1 VWLDVVGSINTVA
14 DVFVKSWFIMMV
26 FTGIKLS
33 VRHIEVIVVDWL
45 VMALFK
51 LPVLVFMT
59 SWVNCLEH
67 IVVRVLNEVRV
78 VVMNW
83 LRKDSLMVSI
93 WVVEGFMLVVHW
105 LLEMEFLIMV
115 VIGNVVML
123 NWRYDVDEME
133 FSSIPN
139 IWVLVSLVLSLW
151 DVVMVRDPV
160 VLRGVLF
167 FWGLGHWVNPHVFIE
182 MMHCWLEVLS
192 VMSIIL
198 NMCWDVHVMV
208 LGSDVSVFFILISM
222 ASCVSVV
229 ILVISVLL
237 LHALV
242 MMELVLE
249 QLGVLNEIVVDEL
262 VALCGVK
269 GVDHVLLEDK

>member
-1 VWLDVVGSINTVA
+1 MVGSINTVA
-14 DVFVKSWFIMMV
+14 DVFVKTWFVMMV

-33 VRHIEVIVVDWL
+33 VWHIKVIVVDWL
-45 VMALFK
+45 VMALFE
-51 LPVLVFMT
+51 LPVLVFVT

-83 LRKDSLMVSI
+83 LRKNSLMVSI

-105 LLEMEFLIMV
+105 LLKVEFLFMV

-123 NWRYDVDEME
+123 DWRHDVNEME

-160 VLRGVLF
+160 VLGGVLF
-167 FWGLGHWVNPHVFIE
+167 FWGLCHWVNPHVLIE
-182 MMHCWLEVLS
+182 MVHCWLEVLG

-198 NMCWDVHVMV
+198 NM
-208 LGSDVSVFFILISM
+208 
-222 ASCVSVV
+222 
-229 ILVISVLL
+229 
-237 LHALV
+237 
-242 MMELVLE
+242 
-249 QLGVLNEIVVDEL
+249 
-262 VALCGVK
+262 
-269 GVDHVLLEDK
+269 

>member
-1 VWLDVVGSINTVA
+1 MWLDVVGSINTVA
-14 DVFVKSWFIMMV
+14 DVFVKTWFIMVV

-33 VRHIEVIVVDWL
+33 VWHIKVIVVDWL
-45 VMALFK
+45 VMALFE
-51 LPVLVFMT
+51 LPVLVFVT

-83 LRKDSLMVSI
+83 LRKNSLMVSI

-105 LLEMEFLIMV
+105 LLKVEFLFMV

-123 NWRYDVDEME
+123 DWRHDVNEME

-160 VLRGVLF
+160 VLGSVFF
-167 FWGLGHWVNPHVFIE
+167 FWGLCHWVNPHVLIE
-182 MMHCWLEVLS
+182 MVHCWLEVLG

-198 NMCWDVHVMV
+198 NM
-208 LGSDVSVFFILISM
+208 
-222 ASCVSVV
+222 
-229 ILVISVLL
+229 
-237 LHALV
+237 
-242 MMELVLE
+242 
-249 QLGVLNEIVVDEL
+249 
-262 VALCGVK
+262 
-269 GVDHVLLEDK
+269 

>member
-1 VWLDVVGSINTVA
+1 MWLDVVGSINTVA
-14 DVFVKSWFIMMV
+14 DVFVKTWFVMMV

-33 VRHIEVIVVDWL
+33 VWHIEIVVVDWL
-45 VMALFK
+45 VMAFFE

-83 LRKDSLMVSI
+83 LRKNSLMVSI

-105 LLEMEFLIMV
+105 LLKVEFLFMV

-123 NWRYDVDEME
+123 DWRHDVNEME

-167 FWGLGHWVNPHVFIE
+167 FWGLGHWVNPHVLIE
-182 MMHCWLEVLS
+182 MVHCWLEVLG

-198 NMCWDVHVMV
+198 NM
-208 LGSDVSVFFILISM
+208 
-222 ASCVSVV
+222 
-229 ILVISVLL
+229 
-237 LHALV
+237 
-242 MMELVLE
+242 
-249 QLGVLNEIVVDEL
+249 
-262 VALCGVK
+262 
-269 GVDHVLLEDK
+269 

>member
-1 VWLDVVGSINTVA
+1 MWLDVVGSINTVA

-33 VRHIEVIVVDWL
+33 VRHIEVIVMDWL
-45 VMALFK
+45 VMTLFK

-93 WVVEGFMLVVHW
+93 WVVESFMLIVHW

-115 VIGNVVML
+115 VIRNVVML
-123 NWRYDVDEME
+123 NWRYDIDEME
-133 FSSIPN
+133 FSSVPN

-182 MMHCWLEVLS
+182 MVHCWLEVLS

-198 NMCWDVHVMV
+198 NMCWDVHVVV
-208 LGSDVSVFFILISM
+208 LGSDVSVFFILISV

-242 MMELVLE
+242 MVELVLE